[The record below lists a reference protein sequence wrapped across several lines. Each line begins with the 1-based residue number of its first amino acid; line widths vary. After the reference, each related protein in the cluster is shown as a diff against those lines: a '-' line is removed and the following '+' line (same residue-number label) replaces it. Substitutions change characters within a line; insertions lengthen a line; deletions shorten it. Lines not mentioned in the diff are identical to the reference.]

1 MLSSLGFKTSNVTSL
16 IETEGLTWFKC
27 THCDLT
33 FKTRA
38 ERDAHRRQV
47 KRLEKIADEQNK
59 GEVGG
64 LTDVSDT
71 EQ

>member
-1 MLSSLGFKTSNVTSL
+1 MLSSLGLKPSNVTSL
-16 IETEGLTWFKC
+16 IDSEPRFTCK
-27 THCDLT
+27 HCNQT
-33 FKTRA
+33 FATRA

-47 KRLEKIADEQNK
+47 KRLERIADEQNI

>member
-1 MLSSLGFKTSNVTSL
+1 MLSSLGLKPSNVTSL
-16 IETEGLTWFKC
+16 IDTEHGFKC
-27 THCDLT
+27 THCASS
-33 FKTRA
+33 FATRA
-38 ERDAHRRQV
+38 LRDAHRRQV